1 MTCDLSCLYPFWASG
16 QPKLSKPSELQ
27 NVKLWQDVY
36 VMFGFQYTFIGS
48 GCSDLLAIQNQGC
61 SRPVQ
66 GFLYGENGKENGNYY
81 CILEGYIGIMEK
93 KMEPTV
99 VYWGVY
105 WDNGKENATY
115 CCIFWGY
122 IGIMEKKMETI
133 IVYSGGILG

>member
-1 MTCDLSCLYPFWASG
+1 
-16 QPKLSKPSELQ
+16 
-27 NVKLWQDVY
+27 
-36 VMFGFQYTFIGS
+36 MFGFQYTFIGS

-99 VYWGVY
+99 VYWGLYIGTMEKKMETTIVYWGVY
-105 WDNGKENATY
+105 WDNGKENGNY
-115 CCIFWGY
+115 YCIFWGY
-122 IGIMEKKMETI
+122 IGIMEKKMQPTV
-133 IVYSGGILG
+133 VYSGGILG